1 MAIVAGLAGLI
12 SVLTSWLVGVRLV
25 LLSRRTGQLPELL
38 IGLALLLTG
47 GLWSPLVAIGRQ
59 AVALSDGVRAGIVAV
74 GCVGGLLG
82 MTSLAVFI
90 WRTYRPA
97 DRAAAIAACVVP
109 LVLSAVF
116 AAQWFGRGWAE
127 FARTESGPWL
137 LASWTGVAI
146 YVWSNLEAWRHY
158 GMQRRRLAL
167 GLADPVVT
175 DRMRLWALAM
185 AAALAGSSILA
196 VCQTA
201 GVQVGGTAL
210 GLGLTAVVACGAAA
224 CLWLAFAPPAAY
236 LARVRR
242 AAAGAAA

>member
-1 MAIVAGLAGLI
+1 MAVVAGLAGLI
-12 SVLTSWLVGVRLV
+12 SVLTSWIVGVRLV
-25 LLSRRTGQLPELL
+25 LLSRRTHQLPELL

-59 AVALSDGVRAGIVAV
+59 AVALSDGVRAVVVAV
-74 GCVGGLLG
+74 GCVGGVLG
-82 MTSLAVFI
+82 MSSLAVFI

-97 DRAAAIAACVVP
+97 DRSAAVAAGAVP
-109 LVLSAVF
+109 LVLCAVF
-116 AAQWFGRGWAE
+116 AAQSFGRGWAE

-146 YVWSNLEAWRHY
+146 YAWSNVEAWRQY
-158 GMQRRRLAL
+158 GMQRRRQAL

-185 AAALAGSSILA
+185 AAALAGSSVLA

-201 GVQVGGTAL
+201 GVPVGGTAL

-236 LARVRR
+236 LARVR
-242 AAAGAAA
+242 AAAGATSS